1 VPGIIRWHGK
11 VKAGTIEETPAG
23 LVDILPTITEITG
36 TSIPKDRTIDGTS
49 LTPLFNNKKIARK
62 KPLFWYYNPS
72 RPVCV
77 IREGDWNLIADPVI
91 DIPKDNVFKEEWIGM
106 IKESPLTNFRLF
118 NLKNDISQKNDVSS
132 QHPKLFEALK
142 KKMIELHKEVVT
154 EARDWRTFSWK

>member
-1 VPGIIRWHGK
+1 VPGIIRWPGK
-11 VKAGTIEETPAG
+11 VKAGTIEQTPAG
-23 LVDILPTITEITG
+23 LVDILPTLTEITG
-36 TSIPKDRTIDGTS
+36 TLIPKDRTIDGTS

-106 IKESPLTNFRLF
+106 IKESALTNFRLF
-118 NLKNDISQKNDVSS
+118 NLKTDISQKNDVSS
-132 QHPKLFEALK
+132 QHPELFEALK
-142 KKMIELHKEVVT
+142 KKMISLHKEVVT